1 MKGAKNLAVLLAL
14 LALVGCSTAHGP
26 IYAPM
31 GGAPSQPAQS
41 RPAPP
46 PEPPSAPPPAPV
58 QQDAV
63 QDPQP
68 QRQPVQRHA
77 EQGEPLSP
85 AARSLVERADALIS
99 QGDTQGAIAQL
110 ERAQRISPRSPE
122 VYFKL
127 AEAYALRNQLG
138 SAEQFTL
145 RGLSLAGNNERL
157 QRSGWMLLA
166 DIRRAAGNMAG
177 AAQADAR
184 AASL

>member
-1 MKGAKNLAVLLAL
+1 MKGVRVLGVLALL

-31 GGAPSQPAQS
+31 GGSQSQPTQP
-41 RPAPP
+41 RPS
-46 PEPPSAPPPAPV
+46 PEPPSAPPATTSQPEPA
-58 QQDAV
+58 QDS
-63 QDPQP
+63 QP
-68 QRQPVQRHA
+68 ARQPAQRHA
-77 EQGEPLSP
+77 EQGEPLLP
-85 AARSLVERADALIS
+85 AARSLVERADTLMA

-110 ERAQRISPRSPE
+110 ERAQRISPRSAE

-138 SAEQFTL
+138 PAEQFTL
-145 RGLSLAGNNERL
+145 RGLSLAGNNDRL

-184 AASL
+184 AAGL

>member
-1 MKGAKNLAVLLAL
+1 MKSAKNLVMFSVL

-31 GGAPSQPAQS
+31 GGAQPQPAQP
-41 RPAPP
+41 RPAP
-46 PEPPSAPPPAPV
+46 EPMPAPPAAASQPEVSHDAP
-58 QQDAV
+58 
-63 QDPQP
+63 PLS
-68 QRQPVQRHA
+68 QPVQRHA

-85 AARSLVERADALIS
+85 AARSLVERADALMS

-110 ERAQRISPRSPE
+110 ERAQRISPRSAE

-127 AEAYALRNQLG
+127 AEAYALRSQLG
-138 SAEQFTL
+138 PAEQFTL
-145 RGLSLAGNNERL
+145 RGLSLAGNNDRL

-166 DIRRAAGNMAG
+166 DIRRAAGNTAG

-184 AASL
+184 AAAL